1 MNVKLF
7 YNEYPPNKVDKGMD
21 LDNPQKLLTNVRF
34 KDDNSLN
41 ILRPTIVVAPV
52 DSESALA
59 DIVEIARF
67 NYCYIPKF
75 TRFYFIDNISGVGG
89 LIEIKCRVDSL
100 YSFKDDILA
109 STQFVLRQQNNRSK
123 YLPDNLLP
131 IRADHKYYMKT
142 FGRNVD
148 KKDCSKVIL
157 ITTGHGGTVINP
169 S

>member
-41 ILRPTIVVAPV
+41 ILRPTLLIAPV
-52 DSESALA
+52 DTESALA

-75 TRFYFIDNISGVGG
+75 ARFYFIDNISGVGG
-89 LIEIKCRVDSL
+89 RIEIKCRVDAL
-100 YSFKDDILA
+100 HSFKDDILA
-109 STQFVLRQQNNRSK
+109 SSQFVLRQQNKRSA
-123 YLPDNLLP
+123 YLPDSFLP
-131 IRADHKYYMKT
+131 IRNDHHYDMIS
-142 FGRNVD
+142 FGASVD
-148 KKDCSKVIL
+148 DKNCHNIL
-157 ITTGHGGTVINP
+157 LVTTGKGGNVVT
-169 S
+169 ST